1 MRRKSILLT
10 LGLLTSL
17 LTAPFQSAYALGVK
31 SVPAPWV
38 YTYAGKQSQSI
49 HKQPTAPVA
58 NLEKKSNFVVD
69 FNTVPVM
76 AKPAIQAAIDTWSEN
91 FASKVDVK
99 VSISWARAS
108 NYGVLAAA
116 SSVSNF
122 VFPEAPD
129 KTLYYASALANSIAG
144 RDLDKNK
151 PEMEITITST
161 APWYY
166 GTDGN
171 CPKNLYDLQSVILHE
186 MGHGLGF
193 ISGSY
198 YDEFS
203 GAARIDQPTPFD
215 AYVQLPDGRRL
226 ADMPS
231 PSVETGRA
239 LTTSLS
245 WSGENAIKANNN
257 VKPKLYTPS
266 PYEGGSSV
274 SHLDEATFKDS
285 LLDEV
290 MTPNLDSGEVFHS
303 PGPLL
308 LAMFEDMRTKPPAG
322 VSYSLP
328 QVVQNQKAL
337 VGDQSVIVQFSPP
350 VNARAAQISGYQI
363 KNLQSG
369 DSVTVTESPA
379 VIKNLKNGSKY
390 SFSIT
395 AINSLGVSAAVNT
408 NSVTPQTSWKA
419 SVVDASADAK
429 FLATGTYGGKTVIA
443 YTDSKNGD
451 LKLATQ
457 NGSKWS
463 ISTVDGNSTTGG
475 KTTHNVS
482 GYLSMCTSTSAMTNY
497 LHIFYTDVDELDL
510 RYAVYN
516 GKKWSY
522 EIVDGDGPKIQ
533 DYKEPDRVRTASDV
547 SVSNACAI
555 NSAGV
560 QVFYRDE
567 SQGIVLGAVKY
578 GSSWRYEI
586 VDGDKDTEN
595 RSTGDVGF
603 HMKAITVAKKIHLI
617 YDSVN
622 GFDLE
627 KNVTKGEIRYAT
639 RSSGVV
645 EDWVYD
651 TLDTPGNGVSVA
663 GYDVTIFNSVRGVTA
678 GWFTGNGISFPY
690 PNLLRTKFVTATTT
704 TTYTPGNFGIPDSPM
719 AIDEKS
725 VLFGCELRLCS
736 LNKADKVISL
746 VSKNQITD
754 GSKSTWITI
763 NKTRYALAGV
773 SGKLTL
779 FKP

>member
-1 MRRKSILLT
+1 M
-10 LGLLTSL
+10 
-17 LTAPFQSAYALGVK
+17 Q
-31 SVPAPWV
+31 
-38 YTYAGKQSQSI
+38 
-49 HKQPTAPVA
+49 KQPTAPVA

-257 VKPKLYTPS
+257 VKPKLYTPA

-328 QVVQNQKAL
+328 Q
-337 VGDQSVIVQFSPP
+337 
-350 VNARAAQISGYQI
+350 
-363 KNLQSG
+363 
-369 DSVTVTESPA
+369 
-379 VIKNLKNGSKY
+379 
-390 SFSIT
+390 
-395 AINSLGVSAAVNT
+395 
-408 NSVTPQTSWKA
+408 
-419 SVVDASADAK
+419 
-429 FLATGTYGGKTVIA
+429 
-443 YTDSKNGD
+443 
-451 LKLATQ
+451 
-457 NGSKWS
+457 
-463 ISTVDGNSTTGG
+463 
-475 KTTHNVS
+475 
-482 GYLSMCTSTSAMTNY
+482 
-497 LHIFYTDVDELDL
+497 
-510 RYAVYN
+510 
-516 GKKWSY
+516 
-522 EIVDGDGPKIQ
+522 
-533 DYKEPDRVRTASDV
+533 
-547 SVSNACAI
+547 
-555 NSAGV
+555 
-560 QVFYRDE
+560 
-567 SQGIVLGAVKY
+567 
-578 GSSWRYEI
+578 
-586 VDGDKDTEN
+586 
-595 RSTGDVGF
+595 
-603 HMKAITVAKKIHLI
+603 
-617 YDSVN
+617 
-622 GFDLE
+622 
-627 KNVTKGEIRYAT
+627 
-639 RSSGVV
+639 
-645 EDWVYD
+645 
-651 TLDTPGNGVSVA
+651 
-663 GYDVTIFNSVRGVTA
+663 
-678 GWFTGNGISFPY
+678 
-690 PNLLRTKFVTATTT
+690 
-704 TTYTPGNFGIPDSPM
+704 
-719 AIDEKS
+719 
-725 VLFGCELRLCS
+725 
-736 LNKADKVISL
+736 
-746 VSKNQITD
+746 
-754 GSKSTWITI
+754 
-763 NKTRYALAGV
+763 
-773 SGKLTL
+773 
-779 FKP
+779 

>member
-49 HKQPTAPVA
+49 QKQPTAPVA

-257 VKPKLYTPS
+257 VKPKLYTPA

-285 LLDEV
+285 LLDAV

-463 ISTVDGNSTTGG
+463 IATVDGNSTTGG

-567 SQGIVLGAVKY
+567 SQGIVLGAVKN

-651 TLDTPGNGVSVA
+651 TLDTPG
-663 GYDVTIFNSVRGVTA
+663 
-678 GWFTGNGISFPY
+678 
-690 PNLLRTKFVTATTT
+690 
-704 TTYTPGNFGIPDSPM
+704 
-719 AIDEKS
+719 
-725 VLFGCELRLCS
+725 
-736 LNKADKVISL
+736 
-746 VSKNQITD
+746 
-754 GSKSTWITI
+754 
-763 NKTRYALAGV
+763 
-773 SGKLTL
+773 
-779 FKP
+779 